1 MARRPFTEEERAY
14 LLSLPAVASI
24 EGDTIKYARSF
35 RNECM
40 RRYYARESP
49 TEIFRSAGL
58 DPQVLGRKHIEGA
71 ISRWSQARTDG
82 EGAQER
88 AAVTAAE
95 QRDLHQQ
102 IRALTSEIEVL
113 RGVVALSGAL
123 DRGGVRKT
131 RRFELI

>member
-40 RRYYARESP
+40 RRYYAGESP

-58 DPQVLGRKHIEGA
+58 DPQVLGRKRIEGA
-71 ISRWSQARTDG
+71 ISRWS
-82 EGAQER
+82 
-88 AAVTAAE
+88 
-95 QRDLHQQ
+95 
-102 IRALTSEIEVL
+102 
-113 RGVVALSGAL
+113 
-123 DRGGVRKT
+123 
-131 RRFELI
+131 